1 MTGREQEYRW
11 YLIGCNRLGHT
22 PLSEEDF
29 VRQWQEYE
37 DHAEKL
43 KAAEAGGS
51 LPALDAQERARM
63 QQRIQA
69 DPLFKAVLVG
79 QAEPDSVR

>member
-11 YLIGCNRLGHT
+11 YLIGCNRLGQT

-29 VRQWQEYE
+29 AGQWQEYE

-43 KAAEAGGS
+43 KAAEVGGS
-51 LPALDAQERARM
+51 LSALNAHERAEM
-63 QQRIQA
+63 QRRIQA

-79 QAEPDSVR
+79 QAEPDSAR